1 MLVAQLIQT
10 DYPTLHLTDKVSFAL
25 QLMEDYETQ
34 DLPVIVNENLA
45 GTVSKEMLLDADE
58 EGTVATLQNN
68 FNNRF
73 VKKEEYFLSA
83 LKGIVENNSSLIAVV
98 SESKEY
104 LGVITSFALLEQL
117 SIYVGTVD
125 SGGII
130 VLEVDRRNYSFGE
143 ISRLVETNDAYIT
156 QLNTHT
162 EAETGLV
169 VVSLKVNKVEISDII
184 ATFHRYEYVVRYYF
198 GEEQFTNELKDNYNH
213 LMAYLNI

>member
-125 SGGII
+125 PGGII